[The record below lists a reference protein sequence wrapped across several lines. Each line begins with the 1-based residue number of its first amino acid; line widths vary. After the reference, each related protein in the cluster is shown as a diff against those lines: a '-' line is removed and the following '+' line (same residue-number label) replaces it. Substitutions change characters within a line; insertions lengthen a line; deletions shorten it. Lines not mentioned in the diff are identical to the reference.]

1 MDIDMKK
8 KNIEYW
14 LAKDGEQYAYQQK
27 NRSLSQDATYHLQE
41 RWILRYV
48 RELSMS
54 SSKPIKVL
62 DFGCGFGRFAYLLS
76 KEQNTQYYG
85 FDISKSMVK
94 PLFDNP
100 PPNLEQ
106 IEDRVKIGMSLDE
119 AFPTDHFDL
128 IFTVSVLIH
137 QDVLSAVEI
146 LSSMRSHLNP
156 RGKICLIE
164 NKYVPFSFLDNH
176 WHSGCWL
183 HNHPEGGLLELDVD
197 VLTTVLPEHDIY
209 LASEAEGNRRLRLS
223 CKDHDLKTITDE
235 ELRLTGL
242 TRLKQA
248 VSSRELSEEQSITG
262 AKESE
267 LLEIN
272 SYQAKELDFLR
283 AELKKRDETLSR
295 RSILSKALALDSVVS
310 PKNSLFSHDELNAHH
325 SNIDIPGREFDWNSS
340 RDTDF
345 AHQKPIFDRVCHL
358 FHKEWH
364 GIRSAAG
371 NLPGHKLAISENTSL
386 STQAITEIANEL
398 EYHKIQKIIMHGF
411 SKNMDKLRKALKRL
425 GHEDFFLVWHGNSA
439 QLAYPDESL
448 IANLFFE
455 LIRKKEIKGFH
466 LLRSGFGEAIS
477 NWSYNHQL
485 LNLYPNLPSSYKIT
499 RAKSEKMNA
508 LIPSWN
514 DVRKNLYTNILAA
527 EKVAQVQGAWV
538 FADNIK
544 LPSWLS
550 QKVKRLPKPEGREI
564 FGSMLACDLVFN
576 ATVID
581 CHPMVDL
588 EALAFNRPVVMGPL
602 FLDGLEQH
610 PYTKLATVANPLSVL
625 NIIQVAE
632 KLIAVDYFERDQ
644 MIESYKATILGL
656 SLERYAEF
664 LGV

>member
-1 MDIDMKK
+1 MKQ

-14 LAKDGEQYAYQQK
+14 LSKDGEQYAYQQK
-27 NRSLSQDATYHLQE
+27 NRSLSQDASYHLQE
-41 RWILRYV
+41 QWLLRYV
-48 RELSMS
+48 RELSIA

-76 KEQNTQYYG
+76 KEQNVQYYG

-100 PPNLEQ
+100 PTNLEP
-106 IEDRVKIGMSLDE
+106 IEDRVKVGMSLNE
-119 AFPTDHFDL
+119 AFPTDRFDL

-137 QDVLSAVEI
+137 QDISSAVGI
-146 LSSMRSHLNP
+146 LSSLRSSLTTH
-156 RGKICLIE
+156 GKICLIE

-183 HNHPEGGLLELDVD
+183 HNHTEGGLLELDVD
-197 VLTTVLPEHDIY
+197 VLTNILPEHDIY
-209 LASEAEGNRRLRLS
+209 IASEANGNRRLRLS
-223 CKDHDLKTITDE
+223 CLNHDLKTVTVD

-248 VSSRELSEEQSITG
+248 ILSRELNEEQSIISG
-262 AKESE
+262 RESE

-272 SYQAKELDFLR
+272 RYQAKELDFLR
-283 AELKKRDETLSR
+283 TELKRRDESLSR
-295 RSILSKALALDSVVS
+295 RSILIKALALDNVTS
-310 PKNSLFSHDELNAHH
+310 PEDITDRSSSFRGELNVHH
-325 SNIDIPGREFDWNSS
+325 NNMDIPNHKFDWDAS
-340 RDTDF
+340 RDIDY
-345 AHQKPIFDRVCHL
+345 AHQHPVFDRVCHL

-371 NLPGHKLAISENTSL
+371 NLPGHKLAISENVSL
-386 STQAITEIANEL
+386 PTQAITEIANKL
-398 EYHKIQKIIMHGF
+398 EHHKIQKIIMHGF
-411 SKNMDKLRKALKRL
+411 SKNMDKLRKALKHL
-425 GHEDFFLVWHGNSA
+425 GHEDFYLVWHGNSA
-439 QLAYPDESL
+439 QLAYPDESR

-466 LLRSGFGEAIS
+466 LLRLGFGEAIS

-485 LNLYPNLPSSYKIT
+485 LNLYPNLPPRYKIVRSKT
-499 RAKSEKMNA
+499 EKMNA
-508 LIPSWN
+508 LLPSWN
-514 DVRKNLYTNILAA
+514 DVRKNLYANILAA
-527 EKVAQVQGAWV
+527 EKMTQVQASWV

-550 QKVKRLPKPEGREI
+550 QKVQRLPKPAGKEI
-564 FGSMLACDLVFN
+564 FGSILACDLVLN

-610 PYTKLATVANPLSVL
+610 PYTKFATVANPMSVL

-632 KLIAVDYFERDQ
+632 KLIAIDYFERDE